1 MPLYYC
7 NHTGHCNAWPMRSAI
22 DSLLAEGK
30 SEQFI
35 TDGFTKGFGE
45 LVLSHKGFELTRS
58 AEYNYLVEKF
68 SQGLGEAGYTRPQS
82 YTAEILSALAGLAL
96 LMTAFMFIRKRYK
109 KNISATTTI
118 TPISEKQKELLN
130 KLYD

>member
-1 MPLYYC
+1 
-7 NHTGHCNAWPMRSAI
+7 MRSAI
-22 DSLLAEGK
+22 DALLAEGK

-35 TDGFTKGFGE
+35 TDGFTKGFGN
-45 LVLSHKGFELTRS
+45 LVFTHKGFELTRS
-58 AEYNYLVEKF
+58 TEYNYLVEKF

-96 LMTAFMFIRKRYK
+96 LIIAFSFIRKRYK
-109 KNISATTTI
+109 KNIAVANSGQPI
-118 TPISEKQKELLN
+118 TEKQKELLS